1 VIGAIEA
8 GGCLRVRLG
17 TDEATL
23 LDFATATVTGLGL
36 GKEVA
41 RKSRS

>member
-1 VIGAIEA
+1 VIGTIEA

-17 TDEATL
+17 GAEATL

-36 GKEVA
+36 DAELGRES
-41 RKSRS
+41 RK